1 MEREDVFQSA
11 QAQLTSLPSRFIG
24 CCKRFSLMSLE
35 NGVLAV
41 SSADCMR
48 EKPTMRMVSELRAP
62 IAALAA
68 MRSGREWASKLLLL
82 NSRCVAYDVT
92 GNVATDTT
100 LKFEKLSKA
109 E

>member
-1 MEREDVFQSA
+1 
-11 QAQLTSLPSRFIG
+11 
-24 CCKRFSLMSLE
+24 
-35 NGVLAV
+35 
-41 SSADCMR
+41 
-48 EKPTMRMVSELRAP
+48 
-62 IAALAA
+62 
-68 MRSGREWASKLLLL
+68 MRSGREWASTLLLL